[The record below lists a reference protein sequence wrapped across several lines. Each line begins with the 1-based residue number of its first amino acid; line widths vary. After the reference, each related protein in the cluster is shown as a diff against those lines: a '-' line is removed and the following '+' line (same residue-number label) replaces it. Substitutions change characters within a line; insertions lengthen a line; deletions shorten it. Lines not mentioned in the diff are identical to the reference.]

1 MLRCYVRML
10 ETGIILRFLLFP
22 IIPLVVSSVLAIK
35 PILWTVICVLN
46 PFYCVSIYIYVYI
59 TLLTLS
65 SNRHYTIRI
74 GLPAEAAA
82 WTVLEVLNLKNNK
95 VLDVGSLP
103 QYWTDLARLYLGR

>member
-1 MLRCYVRML
+1 MR
-10 ETGIILRFLLFP
+10 
-22 IIPLVVSSVLAIK
+22 IK
-35 PILWTVICVLN
+35 PTAICVTY
-46 PFYCVSIYIYVYI
+46 PFYSVYDCIVYVYVYI